1 MAIASNKR
9 SHQPKEK
16 IMADEFLRPLTEV
29 LRDLKEAQRFT
40 KYGTSDYYWYED
52 EIKSCEQAI
61 AQESSR
67 T

>member
-1 MAIASNKR
+1 
-9 SHQPKEK
+9 
-16 IMADEFLRPLTEV
+16 MADEFLRPLTEV

-67 T
+67 R